1 MVIGLKKKRKY
12 GERNDRLG
20 NNNSH
25 CDVANKGIE
34 MNTRQTSVD
43 CYNEI
48 KRNGSLS
55 KMRFEVYSALLSMG
69 KPSTTREVYE
79 TMNVLKQEATR
90 FTELRKLGVIYE
102 VQNRKCT
109 ITGRTSIEWDLTD
122 RLPVDFKNSNKTK
135 KQKVDCALNS
145 LRVLYKN
152 YNDGTD
158 EDWKIVADLI
168 KNI

>member
-1 MVIGLKKKRKY
+1 
-12 GERNDRLG
+12 
-20 NNNSH
+20 
-25 CDVANKGIE
+25 
-34 MNTRQTSVD
+34 MNTRQTSID

-48 KRNGSLS
+48 KEQGLLS
-55 KMRFEVYSALLSMG
+55 NMRFEVYSALLSMG

-122 RLPVDFKNSNKTK
+122 KLPVDFKSSNKTK
-135 KQKVDCALNS
+135 QQKKNAALNS
-145 LRVLYKN
+145 LRELYKN
-152 YNDGTD
+152 KDSTND
-158 EDWKIVADLI
+158 DWKTVADLI

>member
-1 MVIGLKKKRKY
+1 
-12 GERNDRLG
+12 
-20 NNNSH
+20 
-25 CDVANKGIE
+25 
-34 MNTRQTSVD
+34 MNTRQTSID

-102 VQNRKCT
+102 VQNRKCA

-122 RLPVDFKNSNKTK
+122 RLPINIKNPNKTK
-135 KQKVDCALNS
+135 KQRLDAALNS
-145 LRVLYKN
+145 LRQLYKN
-152 YNDGTD
+152 KDSTN

-168 KNI
+168 KSI